1 MKFSESIGDRHTSY
15 FCRGTREEGQT
26 VVVFNQADFV
36 LCRQLVTKQSPESQ
50 ATPVLATNHEL
61 LEREIRFILHLL
73 LGFKLVIS
81 SCTFMLVAN
90 SIETVHCAWHSS
102 QREKTPLYQHQFA
115 QIFQKTSIDVKK
127 IFTSKAIYRRHK
139 LGLFTQHQWHL
150 EYAVRR
156 KQNHQSDAH
165 YETKR
170 NMYTRI

>member
-1 MKFSESIGDRHTSY
+1 MEGVFSEYTSY

-90 SIETVHCAWHSS
+90 SIETVRSLVHGTLPNGRKLHSTGIS
-102 QREKTPLYQHQFA
+102 LLRFSEN
-115 QIFQKTSIDVKK
+115 
-127 IFTSKAIYRRHK
+127 IYRS
-139 LGLFTQHQWHL
+139 GENIYFESHL
-150 EYAVRR
+150 
-156 KQNHQSDAH
+156 
-165 YETKR
+165 
-170 NMYTRI
+170 